1 MRLTGRGGSEPGQG
15 CRECLALRRGQVAE
29 RRTELVVVDPEN
41 SVFYDSYRTRD
52 LTLTRACSSRIE
64 GIGRPKVEPSF
75 QHDVIDRMIPVP
87 DTASVAAMLWLERQT
102 GRKAGPSTGT
112 NIWGTLQVAREM
124 QAAGRT
130 GSVVTLMCDSGQ
142 RYLDT
147 YYNPDWVRDRIGDIA
162 PDAATLARFSG

>member
-1 MRLTGRGGSEPGQG
+1 MHYQLKRSGTQANPRPGTSTTSFA
-15 CRECLALRRGQVAE
+15 RPPSNSLAF
-29 RRTELVVVDPEN
+29 T
-41 SVFYDSYRTRD
+41 
-52 LTLTRACSSRIE
+52 
-64 GIGRPKVEPSF
+64 
-75 QHDVIDRMIPVP
+75 
-87 DTASVAAMLWLERQT
+87 
-102 GRKAGPSTGT
+102 GPSTGT